1 MDIVNPTQSSFSN
14 VLLYYLQRILAASS
28 AVRGLI
34 GIPTAASVF
43 FNYTPKL
50 LDTTAS
56 NGGER
61 IWLPEFNVVTV

>member
-1 MDIVNPTQSSFSN
+1 
-14 VLLYYLQRILAASS
+14 
-28 AVRGLI
+28 VRGLI

-61 IWLPEFNVVTV
+61 IWLPEFNVVIV